1 MKLKLIPYVFVAF
14 LLLVAC
20 GRVKVPTEYI
30 QSDQLPSI
38 YPDYIDVTVPVNVAP
53 LTFMLDIP
61 DADMIAR
68 YRVGAFA
75 TTIVLSHL
83 LLPARWWDAVV
94 RMLGKVKTPSK

>member
-1 MKLKLIPYVFVAF
+1 MKLKHIPYVFVAF

-38 YPDYIDVTVPVNVAP
+38 YPDYIDVTVPVNIAP

-68 YRVGAFA
+68 YRVGDEEVACKDKMQPTA
-75 TTIVLSHL
+75 DEWHQLTE
-83 LLPARWWDAVV
+83 
-94 RMLGKVKTPSK
+94 